1 MKYPRT
7 ISESA
12 LGRHIFIKKTVV
24 RTRWSFRLAFLALL
38 SLLLLLTGRF
48 WLATVAESLV
58 HSSELRPADAIIVEN
73 LETEYLLFEQ
83 AGRIQRKY
91 AVSRAI
97 VPILAPASDLKHR
110 AGSVPVG
117 LADVM
122 IRVAGIRN
130 AELVPVE
137 PQEPISLNA
146 ARQLRDYLESPSQ
159 RRGLESGD
167 AEARN
172 PKLGTRNS
180 AVDSE
185 SPRRPVRSVI
195 VVTSGFRSERAF
207 LIYTSVLQPT
217 GVSVQVEPVFGPH
230 HLEDWTRSLHGIEEV
245 GLQFG
250 KLWFYR
256 IFVL

>member
-1 MKYPRT
+1 MRALALLAPDSRFPNRFPSLRYPRKVR
-7 ISESA
+7 ESA

-91 AVSRAI
+91 AVSRVI

-117 LADVM
+117 LAEVM

-130 AELVPVE
+130 AELVPVQLE
-137 PQEPISLNA
+137 EPISLNA
-146 ARQLRDYLESPSQ
+146 ARQLLDYLEWPTQ
-159 RRGLESGD
+159 RRGSEAWNAD
-167 AEARN
+167 ARSSE
-172 PKLGTRNS
+172 LGTQNYLGI
-180 AVDSE
+180 
-185 SPRRPVRSVI
+185 SPTTLS
-195 VVTSGFRSERAF
+195 T
-207 LIYTSVLQPT
+207 
-217 GVSVQVEPVFGPH
+217 
-230 HLEDWTRSLHGIEEV
+230 
-245 GLQFG
+245 
-250 KLWFYR
+250 
-256 IFVL
+256 